1 MRSSSLVTVLD
12 EPPGGGEWDEEPPR
26 DLSIEELEELMQA
39 QTVTGAHTTR
49 LVPGGAFVLDG
60 ADEYMPLWGDHDQ
73 VAWAEGESL
82 WICGPQG
89 VAKST
94 LMQQLALRRHGVIDG
109 NLLGWPVARA
119 ETPGLYLAMDRPN
132 QIKRSM
138 RRMVAETDREALDTG
153 LIVWKGP
160 PPADVAKHTGT
171 LLAMA
176 LEADAGTI
184 YIDSLK
190 DAAVGLSDD
199 EVGSGFNRAVQYAL
213 AEGIEV
219 VGAHHQRKA
228 QNGGTKP
235 KALDDV
241 YGSTWITSGAGSVIL
256 LWGKA
261 GDAVMDLEHLKP
273 PSEPV
278 GPLKAFVHFDTGEI
292 TVDEEVD
299 LWLLAS
305 RAQNGLA
312 VEGAARALFQ
322 VSEPD
327 RSQIEKAR
335 RKLDR
340 HPRLVKVD
348 GIRPPGG
355 GTPPSLYRALTK
367 HESPA

>member
-1 MRSSSLVTVLD
+1 MSDNGHKPIANFDPGPDREYLRIIEAEIEARSATIHSAD
-12 EPPGGGEWDEEPPR
+12 R
-26 DLSIEELEELMQA
+26 LM
-39 QTVTGAHTTR
+39 
-49 LVPGGAFVLDG
+49 PGGAFVLDG
-60 ADEYMPLWGDHDQ
+60 ADEFIPLWGDSDQ

-94 LMQQLALRRHGVIDG
+94 VMQNVALRRHGILDG
-109 NLLGWPVARA
+109 DVLGWPVARA
-119 ETPGLYLAMDRPN
+119 ELPGLYLAMDRPN
-132 QIKRSM
+132 QIKRSL
-138 RRMVAETDREALDTG
+138 RRMVGEEHRAALDAN
-153 LIVWKGP
+153 LVVWKGP
-160 PPADVAKHTGT
+160 PPADLAKHTDT
-171 LLAMA
+171 LVNLCDQAG
-176 LEADAGTI
+176 AGTV

-199 EVGSGFNRAVQYAL
+199 EVGSGFNRAVQTCL
-213 AEGIEV
+213 ANGIEV
-219 VGAHHQRKA
+219 TGAHHQRKG
-228 QNGGTKP
+228 QQGGTKP
-235 KALDDV
+235 KSLDDV

-273 PSEPV
+273 PAEPV
-278 GPLKAFVHFDTGEI
+278 GPFRVFVDFDTGGVTI
-292 TVDEEVD
+292 DEEVD